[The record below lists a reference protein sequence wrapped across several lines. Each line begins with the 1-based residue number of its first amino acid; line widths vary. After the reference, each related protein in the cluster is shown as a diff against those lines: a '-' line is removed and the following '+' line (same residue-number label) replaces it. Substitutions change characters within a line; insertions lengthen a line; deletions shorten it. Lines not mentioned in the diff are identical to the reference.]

1 MQTQMKKNYFLE
13 NNDSF
18 RIKIKIELKNI
29 NLV

>member
-29 NLV
+29 NLA